1 MAAGKNAGMDV
12 SRAGNWLFRQGEL
25 VLGPIPAAVIVD
37 RLYAG
42 EIDGRTEVAPMGHP
56 SFKRLAEVDIFR
68 VHLAK
73 AEAKWRVDKLAHE
86 HEVKNVRTRNTKIGA
101 VAAICGVVA
110 IGVGTAAWYLAI
122 HKPWADADELAFA
135 DISVE
140 PPTITLASKSSNEE
154 LVEYA
159 MAGDKTGRK
168 VSDRIAERTKAQG
181 DKTPGEKRNPD
192 KVAQRPGKVGG
203 EEAEAD
209 GLKTEMFD
217 RSLIDRVVKSKQ
229 TSLYPC
235 LQVEAKQRPGLV
247 AKIPIEFVIG
257 NDGRV
262 NKLWIDNPD
271 FKAGSLHDCMFK
283 ELQRWPFKPYQGEQ
297 ATVGL
302 QFKIGKGG

>member
-1 MAAGKNAGMDV
+1 MAASKNAGMDM

-56 SFKRLAEVDIFR
+56 TFKRLAEVDIFR

-73 AEAKWRVDKLAHE
+73 AEAKLRVDKLAHE
-86 HEVKNVRTRNTKIGA
+86 HEAKNVRTRNAKIGVVA
-101 VAAICGVVA
+101 VICGVVA
-110 IGVGTAAWYLAI
+110 IGAGTAAWYLAI

-135 DISVE
+135 EISVE

-159 MAGDKTGRK
+159 MEGDKSGRK
-168 VSDRIAERTKAQG
+168 VTERIAERTKVAQN
-181 DKTPGEKRNPD
+181 DKVPGEKRSAE
-192 KVAQRPGKVGG
+192 KLAQRPGKVG
-203 EEAEAD
+203 EEDPE
-209 GLKTEMFD
+209 GMKTESFD
-217 RSLIDRVVKSKQ
+217 RSVIDRVVKSKQ
-229 TSLYPC
+229 TTLYPC
-235 LQVEAKQRPGLV
+235 LIEEAKRRPGLS

-262 NKLWIDNPD
+262 NKLWVDNPD
-271 FKAGSLHDCMFK
+271 FKTGSLPECLLK
-283 ELQRWPFKPYQGEQ
+283 ELQRWPFKAYQGEQ

-302 QFKIGKGG
+302 QFKIGKGS